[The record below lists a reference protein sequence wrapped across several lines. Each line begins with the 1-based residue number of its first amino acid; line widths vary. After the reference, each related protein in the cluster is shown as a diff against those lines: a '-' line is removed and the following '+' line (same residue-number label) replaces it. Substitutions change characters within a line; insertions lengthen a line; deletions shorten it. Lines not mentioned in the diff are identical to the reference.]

1 MKRILTII
9 IIFLWTNYCFA
20 EDLKL
25 TDILSQYLKNNKTLK
40 SLKNQSEAKKYLI
53 NKAES
58 LKYPSLDLDI
68 SYTLLDSE
76 PRTKTALGSMAVGE
90 DKYLKGQLVLSYIIY
105 DFGKRDNII
114 NKAVLDKDITNLY
127 IKKEI
132 NDQSLTISKLFYQLL
147 SLEKTKEIF
156 EEELKS
162 LQEHKKRIDGFFEVG
177 LVTRNE
183 VLQIDVEI
191 NNTKQKIIKTNNDI
205 QNLKEILR
213 LLTGIEGDYKLIDNI
228 EIDESTI
235 TEEIKTDTRPEIEI
249 AKRLLYLKNIQLKE
263 TDSDYYPKF
272 YAGTGINYEENR
284 YRVNDYNYFLTL
296 GMKINL
302 YSGSSTTNE
311 KLAITKEIEEQKER
325 LNLAKDIVLTDI
337 RQSINDIKTAENR
350 KEVAKTAIN
359 QTEENLKIQ
368 QGKYEEHLI
377 PATDLIDATLL
388 LSRAKLNYILAF
400 YEYKSAYLKLLWAKG
415 KLVNLTGGK

>member
-205 QNLKEILR
+205 QNLKETLR

-325 LNLAKDIVLTDI
+325 VNLAKDIVLTDI

>member
-1 MKRILTII
+1 M
-9 IIFLWTNYCFA
+9 
-20 EDLKL
+20 KL

-205 QNLKEILR
+205 QNLKETLR

-296 GMKINL
+296 GMKIPNW
-302 YSGSSTTNE
+302 
-311 KLAITKEIEEQKER
+311 EEQ
-325 LNLAKDIVLTDI
+325 LAKHLAEK
-337 RQSINDIKTAENR
+337 KT
-350 KEVAKTAIN
+350 
-359 QTEENLKIQ
+359 TEE
-368 QGKYEEHLI
+368 
-377 PATDLIDATLL
+377 
-388 LSRAKLNYILAF
+388 
-400 YEYKSAYLKLLWAKG
+400 
-415 KLVNLTGGK
+415 